1 METTYRTS
9 RGFRIFC
16 TVFAVSCT
24 LTVVMIPFAIG
35 AWWLGY
41 KSSLVVRDECL
52 EVNWFGRRTIK
63 WADFASLSWVKL
75 FGPGGMITKALMKPM
90 TYQLHAGAGG
100 GTKGNPRIAVGV
112 FENTDDIVRSICQ
125 HTGLQIVA

>member
-24 LTVVMIPFAIG
+24 LTIILIPFAIG

-41 KSSLVVRDECL
+41 QSSLVIRDDSV
-52 EVNWFGRRTIK
+52 EVNWFGRRTIR
-63 WADFASLSWVKL
+63 WSDFASLGWVRL
-75 FGPGGMITKALMKPM
+75 FGPGGMITQALMKPM
-90 TYQLHAGAGG
+90 TYSLRDGVNG
-100 GTKGNPRIAVGV
+100 GTRGNPRIAVGV
-112 FENTDDIVRSICQ
+112 FENTDEIVRRICQ
-125 HTGLQIVA
+125 HTGLQIAA